1 MWTYLGIQNFGYE
14 ELVVVQLVPFL
25 EKLLLE
31 VLGSD
36 VAEARRGLG
45 VDLGLHI
52 DDIRDVPLVV
62 LVVLEELREVLGVRS
77 VFPGNG
83 GH

>member
-1 MWTYLGIQNFGYE
+1 M
-14 ELVVVQLVPFL
+14 QLVALL

-36 VAEARRGLG
+36 VAEAGRCLG
-45 VDLGLHI
+45 VNLGLHV
-52 DDIRDVPLVV
+52 DNIRDVPLVI
-62 LVVLEELREVLGVRS
+62 LVVLEELREVLGIRS

>member
-1 MWTYLGIQNFGYE
+1 M
-14 ELVVVQLVPFL
+14 QLVAFL

-36 VAEARRGLG
+36 VAETGWGLG

-52 DDIRDVPLVV
+52 DDI
-62 LVVLEELREVLGVRS
+62 
-77 VFPGNG
+77 
-83 GH
+83 

>member
-1 MWTYLGIQNFGYE
+1 M
-14 ELVVVQLVPFL
+14 QLVPFL

-36 VAEARRGLG
+36 VAEAGWGLG
-45 VDLGLHI
+45 VDLGFHV
-52 DDIRDVPLVV
+52 DNIRDVPLVI
-62 LVVLEELREVLGVRS
+62 LVVLEELREVLGIRS